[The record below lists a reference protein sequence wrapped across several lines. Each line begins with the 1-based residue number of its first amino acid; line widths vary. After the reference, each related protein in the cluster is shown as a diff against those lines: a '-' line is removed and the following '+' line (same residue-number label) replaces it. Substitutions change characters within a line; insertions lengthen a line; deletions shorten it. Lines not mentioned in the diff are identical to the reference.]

1 MAVDRST
8 AWAARLALGLAIAV
22 MPAAVPIQAMAQAQA
37 APTKAQLDSAAYV
50 LRIVTSALQSNEVE
64 APVKSA
70 LFDCLYSNSVSKVSE
85 ATDKVIAANAGK
97 VDRKDPSQMLAVI
110 AGVCG
115 YRPAA
120 PAAKPAPKK

>member
-1 MAVDRST
+1 MPVVRST
-8 AWAARLALGLAIAV
+8 ALAAILAIAV
-22 MPAAVPIQAMAQAQA
+22 MSAAAPVRAVAQT
-37 APTKAQLDSAAYV
+37 APTKAQLDSAAHV

-70 LFDCLYSNSVSKVSE
+70 LFDCLYSNSVAKVSE
-85 ATDKVIAANAGK
+85 ATDKVIAANVGK

-120 PAAKPAPKK
+120 PTAKPAPKK

>member
-1 MAVDRST
+1 
-8 AWAARLALGLAIAV
+8 
-22 MPAAVPIQAMAQAQA
+22 MAQTQA

-50 LRIVTSALQSNEVE
+50 LRVVTSALQSNEVE

-85 ATDKVIAANAGK
+85 ATDKVIVANAGK

-120 PAAKPAPKK
+120 AAAKPVPKK